1 MSKKVFLVEILFI
14 IPLLSIGQVTDESTA
29 YQSYFGSLVNPVEVK
44 IEPFNGKFN
53 ITAVNSTLYPFT
65 TTIDLTLKNMRSDR
79 PLSFTH
85 LLLPG
90 INMIGRLTVLDDKLV
105 YSYDF
110 KFSYKIGNPHVK
122 FNDTITYLIP
132 FKPEKNCV
140 ANPSDGIIQNYTFK
154 CFAGDTIYASRK
166 GIVCATP
173 LDSKDHVER
182 YSFSNNF
189 EVYQNDGTIAIYKP
203 LSKVFKKRG
212 ETILPGEAIGIAGN
226 EFFFLNILR
235 FDENSVVSYAKVN
248 FITDKGKFSSF
259 YNDDTIKTIHP
270 KSIIMNELTRREK
283 KKFLKS
289 HI

>member
-1 MSKKVFLVEILFI
+1 MSKKIFFLGILFI
-14 IPLLSIGQVTDESTA
+14 IPLLSIGQATDETNS
-29 YQSYFGSLVNPVEVK
+29 YQTYFGSFVKPIEVK

-53 ITAVNSTLYPFT
+53 ITAFNSTLYPFT
-65 TTIDLTLKNMRSDR
+65 TTIELTLKNMRCDR
-79 PLSFTH
+79 PLSFSH
-85 LLLPG
+85 LILPG
-90 INMIGRLTVLDDKLV
+90 TNMIGRLNVLDDKLS

-110 KFSYKIGNPHVK
+110 KFSYKIGNPFMK

-132 FKPEKNCV
+132 FKPERNCI
-140 ANPSDGIIQNYTFK
+140 ANPSDGIIQKYTFK
-154 CFAGDTIYASRK
+154 CSAGDTIYASRK

-212 ETILPGEAIGIAGN
+212 ETIIPGEAIGIAYD
-226 EFFFLNILR
+226 EFFFLNILQ
-235 FDENSVVSYAKVN
+235 FNENSAISYAKVN

-259 YNDDTIKTIHP
+259 YNDDTIKPIHP
-270 KSIIMNELTRREK
+270 RSIIMNELTRREK
-283 KKFLKS
+283 KRFLKS